1 MLIKNWREVL
11 TRAWSARL
19 MILAALFSG
28 AEVALPYCTTLVPPG
43 AMAALSLIVVS
54 GAFIMRLIAQKNMEA
69 GNGESSK

>member
-1 MLIKNWREVL
+1 MLIQNWREVL

-28 AEVALPYCTTLVPPG
+28 AEVALPYCTSLVPPG

-54 GAFIMRLIAQKNMEA
+54 SAFVMRFLAQKNMET
-69 GNGESSK
+69 GNVDK